1 MYVYE
6 GSILL
11 VVLLVAQGCDHG
23 HLYRK
28 ISFELSKIA
37 SILYKTIFSFIHQ
50 ELRDC
55 FLGSASERSRD
66 GIDSHITN

>member
-11 VVLLVAQGCDHG
+11 VVLLVAQGCDRG

-28 ISFELSKIA
+28 ISFELLKIA
-37 SILYKTIFSFIHQ
+37 SILYKTILFFTRQ

-55 FLGSASERSRD
+55 FLERASERSRD
-66 GIDSHITN
+66 ATDGHII